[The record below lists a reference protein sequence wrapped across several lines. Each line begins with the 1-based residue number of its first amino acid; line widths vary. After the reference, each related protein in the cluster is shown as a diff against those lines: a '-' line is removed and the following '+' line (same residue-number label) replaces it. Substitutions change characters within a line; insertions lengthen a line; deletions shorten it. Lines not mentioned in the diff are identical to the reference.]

1 MIKQISEY
9 QLALMTPKDLNPSSV
24 NNYVKKIEVSFE
36 NLCTSLEEA
45 GVRDPRAL
53 TMFQFYSKID
63 YFESKRRQSPPP
75 PHQRPRR

>member
-1 MIKQISEY
+1 MS
-9 QLALMTPKDLNPSSV
+9 A

-45 GVRDPRAL
+45 GVPNPRAL

-63 YFESKRRQSPPP
+63 YFEARKRNPPQS
-75 PHQRPRR
+75 QRSRR